1 MYTYIDIYG
10 IIFKN
15 TSMYHCKSSD
25 INHCITLNYSL
36 QIFNPFLNI
45 FSQIIG
51 RGQKINQKKYC

>member
-36 QIFNPFLNI
+36 QIFNPFLNVF
-45 FSQIIG
+45 FSNYWETI
-51 RGQKINQKKYC
+51 KN